1 MSIRKLKII
10 IITTVLLLIAFST
23 IFAAT
28 ITHFA
33 PEYAKTTANVNF
45 RSSPITD
52 YSSYIKTLST
62 NTPLKLVGS
71 IDNYYIAQLENNE
84 VGVVSKDYVDI
95 TGDKTQGL
103 VYEDYSPF
111 YVRTNTENVILRGGP
126 STSFRRIATLPI
138 SSKLLVQGKIDNFY
152 LVVTENNTVGMVRDD
167 LVDYY
172 DNTNNSIENNSNE
185 SIDLVQDNN
194 ATIPDKN
201 YILEKI
207 NAIRSENGLP
217 LLAIDSLLD
226 SVAQNKAKD
235 MVENNYFAH
244 NSPTYGTPFEMMQNA
259 GVTYVHAGENIAGNS
274 NIDAAIEAFL
284 NSDTHKQNILSNAYN
299 YIGIGIEP
307 SNVYG
312 YIIVLMFIGR

>member
-33 PEYAKTTANVNF
+33 PEYAKTTANVNL
-45 RSSPITD
+45 RSSPTTD
-52 YSSYIKTLST
+52 YSSYIKTLSV
-62 NTPLKLVGS
+62 NTPLKLVGT
-71 IDNYYIAQLENNE
+71 IDNFYIVQLENNE
-84 VGVVSKDYVDI
+84 VGLVSKDYVDI
-95 TGDKTQGL
+95 TGEKTEGL
-103 VYEDYSPF
+103 IYTDYSPF
-111 YVRTNTENVILRGGP
+111 YVKTNTQNVILRGGP
-126 STSFRRIATLPI
+126 STSFRRITTLTI
-138 SSKLLVQGKIDNFY
+138 GEKLLVQGKIENFY

-167 LVDYY
+167 LVDFF
-172 DNTNNSIENNSNE
+172 DNTETNIINDVNDTTN
-185 SIDLVQDNN
+185 DLKP
-194 ATIPDKN
+194 IPDED

-207 NAIRSENGLP
+207 NAIRIENGLP
-217 LLAIDSLLD
+217 PLSIDSLLD
-226 SVAQNKAKD
+226 SVANTKAKD

-274 NIDAAIEAFL
+274 NIDAAIDSFL
-284 NSDTHKQNILSNAYN
+284 NSDAHKQNILSNAYN

>member
-33 PEYAKTTANVNF
+33 PEYAKTTANVNL
-45 RSSPITD
+45 RSSPTTD
-52 YSSYIKTLST
+52 YSSYIKTLSV
-62 NTPLKLVGS
+62 NTPLKLVGT
-71 IDNYYIAQLENNE
+71 IDNFYIVQLENNE
-84 VGVVSKDYVDI
+84 VGLVSKDYVDI
-95 TGDKTQGL
+95 TGEKTEGFI
-103 VYEDYSPF
+103 YTDYSPF
-111 YVRTNTENVILRGGP
+111 YVKTNTQNVILRGGP
-126 STSFRRIATLPI
+126 STSFRRITTLPI
-138 SSKLLVQGKIDNFY
+138 ESKLLVQGKIENFY

-167 LVDYY
+167 LVDFY
-172 DNTNNSIENNSNE
+172 DNTDTNIINNVNDTTN
-185 SIDLVQDNN
+185 DLKP
-194 ATIPDKN
+194 IPDED

-207 NAIRSENGLP
+207 NAIRIENGLP
-217 LLAIDSLLD
+217 PLSIDSLLD
-226 SVAQNKAKD
+226 SVANTKAKD

-259 GVTYVHAGENIAGNS
+259 GVTYIHAGENIAGNS
-274 NIDAAIEAFL
+274 NIDAAIDSFL
-284 NSDTHKQNILSNAYN
+284 NSDAHKQNILSNAYN

>member
-45 RSSPITD
+45 RSSPTTD
-52 YSSYIKTLST
+52 YSSYIKTLSV
-62 NTPLKLVGS
+62 NTPLKLVGT
-71 IDNYYIAQLENNE
+71 IDNFYIVQLENNE
-84 VGVVSKDYVDI
+84 VGLVSKDYVDI
-95 TGDKTQGL
+95 TGEKTEGL
-103 VYEDYSPF
+103 IYTDYSPF
-111 YVRTNTENVILRGGP
+111 YVKTNTQNVILRGGP
-126 STSFRRIATLPI
+126 STSFRRITTLTI
-138 SSKLLVQGKIDNFY
+138 GEKLLVQGKIENFY

-167 LVDYY
+167 LVDFF
-172 DNTNNSIENNSNE
+172 DNTETNITNNETKTNNE
-185 SIDLVQDNN
+185 TQP
-194 ATIPDKN
+194 IPDED

-207 NAIRSENGLP
+207 NAIRIENGLP
-217 LLAIDSLLD
+217 PLSIDSLLD
-226 SVAQNKAKD
+226 SVANTKAKD

-259 GVTYVHAGENIAGNS
+259 GVTYIHAGENIAGNS
-274 NIDAAIEAFL
+274 NIDAAIDSFL
-284 NSDTHKQNILSNAYN
+284 NSDAHKQNILSNAYN

>member
-33 PEYAKTTANVNF
+33 PEYAKTTANVNL
-45 RSSPITD
+45 RSSPTTD
-52 YSSYIKTLST
+52 YSSYIKTLSV
-62 NTPLKLVGS
+62 NTPLKLVGT
-71 IDNYYIAQLENNE
+71 IDNFYIVQLENNE
-84 VGVVSKDYVDI
+84 VGLVSKDYVDI
-95 TGDKTQGL
+95 TGEKTEGL
-103 VYEDYSPF
+103 IYTDYSPF
-111 YVRTNTENVILRGGP
+111 YVKTNTQNVILRGGP
-126 STSFRRIATLPI
+126 STSFRRITTLTI
-138 SSKLLVQGKIDNFY
+138 GEKLLVQGKIENFY

-167 LVDYY
+167 LVDFF
-172 DNTNNSIENNSNE
+172 DNTETNITNNETKTNNE
-185 SIDLVQDNN
+185 TQP
-194 ATIPDKN
+194 IPDEN

-207 NAIRSENGLP
+207 NAIRIENGLP
-217 LLAIDSLLD
+217 PLSIDSLLD
-226 SVAQNKAKD
+226 SVANTKAKD

-259 GVTYVHAGENIAGNS
+259 GVTYIHAGENIAGNS
-274 NIDAAIEAFL
+274 NIDAAIDSFL
-284 NSDTHKQNILSNAYN
+284 NSDAHKQNILSNAYN

>member
-33 PEYAKTTANVNF
+33 PEYAKTTANVNL
-45 RSSPITD
+45 RSSPTTD
-52 YSSYIKTLST
+52 YSSYIKTLSV
-62 NTPLKLVGS
+62 NTPLKLVGT
-71 IDNYYIAQLENNE
+71 IDNFYIVQLENNE
-84 VGVVSKDYVDI
+84 VGLVSKDYVDI
-95 TGDKTQGL
+95 TGEKTEGL
-103 VYEDYSPF
+103 IYTDYSPF
-111 YVRTNTENVILRGGP
+111 YVKTNTQNVILRGGP
-126 STSFRRIATLPI
+126 STSFRRITTLTI
-138 SSKLLVQGKIDNFY
+138 GEKLLVQGKIENFY

-167 LVDYY
+167 LVDFF
-172 DNTNNSIENNSNE
+172 DNTETNITNNETKTNNE
-185 SIDLVQDNN
+185 TQP
-194 ATIPDKN
+194 IPDED

-207 NAIRSENGLP
+207 NAIRIENGLP
-217 LLAIDSLLD
+217 PLSIDSLLD
-226 SVAQNKAKD
+226 SVANTKAKD

-259 GVTYVHAGENIAGNS
+259 GVTYIHAGENIAGNS
-274 NIDAAIEAFL
+274 NIDAAIDSFL
-284 NSDTHKQNILSNAYN
+284 NSDAHKQNILSNAYN

>member
-45 RSSPITD
+45 RSSPTTD
-52 YSSYIKTLST
+52 YSSYIKTLNA
-62 NTPLKLVGS
+62 NTPLKLVGT
-71 IDNYYIAQLENNE
+71 IDNFYIVQLESNE
-84 VGVVSKDYVDI
+84 VGLVSKNYVDI
-95 TGDKTQGL
+95 TGEKTQGL
-103 VYEDYSPF
+103 VYTDYSPF
-111 YVRTNTENVILRGGP
+111 YVVTNTENVILRGGP
-126 STSFRRIATLPI
+126 STSFRRITTLTI
-138 SSKLLVQGKIDNFY
+138 GEKLLVQGKIENFY
-152 LVVTENNTVGMVRDD
+152 LVVTDNNTVGMVRDD
-167 LVDYY
+167 LVDFY
-172 DNTNNSIENNSNE
+172 DNTDTNIINDVNDTTN
-185 SIDLVQDNN
+185 DLKP
-194 ATIPDKN
+194 IPDED

-207 NAIRSENGLP
+207 NAIRIENGLP
-217 LLAIDSLLD
+217 PLSIDSLLD
-226 SVAQNKAKD
+226 SVANTKAKD
-235 MVENNYFAH
+235 MVENNYFSH

-259 GVTYVHAGENIAGNS
+259 GVRYVNAGENIAGNN
-274 NIDAAIEAFL
+274 NIDAAIDSFL
-284 NSDTHKQNILSNAYN
+284 NSDAHKQNILSNAYN

>member
-45 RSSPITD
+45 RSSPTTD
-52 YSSYIKTLST
+52 YSSYIKTLSA
-62 NTPLKLVGS
+62 NTPLKLVGT
-71 IDNYYIAQLENNE
+71 IDNFYIVQLENNE
-84 VGVVSKDYVDI
+84 VGLVSKDYVDI
-95 TGDKTQGL
+95 TGEKTEGL
-103 VYEDYSPF
+103 IYTDYSPF
-111 YVRTNTENVILRGGP
+111 YVKTNTQNVILRGGP
-126 STSFRRIATLPI
+126 STSFRRITTLTI
-138 SSKLLVQGKIDNFY
+138 GEKLLVQGKIENFY

-167 LVDYY
+167 LVDFF
-172 DNTNNSIENNSNE
+172 DNTDTNIINDVNDTTN
-185 SIDLVQDNN
+185 DLKP
-194 ATIPDKN
+194 IPDED

-207 NAIRSENGLP
+207 NAIRIENGLP
-217 LLAIDSLLD
+217 PLSIDSLLD
-226 SVAQNKAKD
+226 SVANTKAKD

-259 GVTYVHAGENIAGNS
+259 GVTYIHAGENIAGNS
-274 NIDAAIEAFL
+274 NIDSAIDSFL
-284 NSDTHKQNILSNAYN
+284 NSDAHKQNILSNAYN

-307 SNVYG
+307 SDVYG

>member
-45 RSSPITD
+45 RSSPTTD
-52 YSSYIKTLST
+52 YSSYIKTLSV
-62 NTPLKLVGS
+62 NTPLKLVGT
-71 IDNYYIAQLENNE
+71 IDNFYIVQLENNE
-84 VGVVSKDYVDI
+84 VGLVSKDYVDI
-95 TGDKTQGL
+95 TGEKTEGL
-103 VYEDYSPF
+103 IYTDYSPF
-111 YVRTNTENVILRGGP
+111 YVKTNTQNVILRGGP
-126 STSFRRIATLPI
+126 STSFRRITTLTI
-138 SSKLLVQGKIDNFY
+138 GEKLLVQGKIENFY

-167 LVDYY
+167 LVNFY
-172 DNTNNSIENNSNE
+172 DNTDTNITNNETKTNNE
-185 SIDLVQDNN
+185 TQP
-194 ATIPDKN
+194 IPDEN

-207 NAIRSENGLP
+207 NAIRIENGLP
-217 LLAIDSLLD
+217 PLSIDSLLD
-226 SVAQNKAKD
+226 SVANTKAKD

-259 GVTYVHAGENIAGNS
+259 GVTYIHAGENIAGNS
-274 NIDAAIEAFL
+274 NIDAAIDSFL
-284 NSDTHKQNILSNAYN
+284 NSDAHKQNILSNAYN

>member
-45 RSSPITD
+45 RSSPTTD
-52 YSSYIKTLST
+52 YSSYIRTLNA
-62 NTPLKLVGS
+62 NTPLKLVGT
-71 IDNYYIAQLENNE
+71 IDNFYIVQLENNE
-84 VGVVSKDYVDI
+84 VGLVSKDYVDI
-95 TGDKTQGL
+95 TGEKTEGL
-103 VYEDYSPF
+103 IYTDYSPF
-111 YVRTNTENVILRGGP
+111 YVKTNTQNVILRGGP
-126 STSFRRIATLPI
+126 STSFRRITTLTI
-138 SSKLLVQGKIDNFY
+138 GEKLLVQGKIENFY

-167 LVDYY
+167 LVDFF
-172 DNTNNSIENNSNE
+172 DNTDTNIINDVNDTTN
-185 SIDLVQDNN
+185 DLKP
-194 ATIPDKN
+194 IPDED

-207 NAIRSENGLP
+207 NAIRIENGLP
-217 LLAIDSLLD
+217 PLSIDSLLD
-226 SVAQNKAKD
+226 SVANTKAKD

-259 GVTYVHAGENIAGNS
+259 GVTYIHAGENIAGNS
-274 NIDAAIEAFL
+274 NIDAAIDSFL
-284 NSDTHKQNILSNAYN
+284 NSDAHKQNILSNAYN

>member
-45 RSSPITD
+45 RSSPTTD
-52 YSSYIKTLST
+52 YSSYIKTLNA
-62 NTPLKLVGS
+62 NTPLKLVGT
-71 IDNYYIAQLENNE
+71 IDNFYIVQLESNE
-84 VGVVSKDYVDI
+84 VGLVSKDYVDI
-95 TGDKTQGL
+95 IGEKTQGL
-103 VYEDYSPF
+103 VYTDYSPF
-111 YVRTNTENVILRGGP
+111 YVVTNTENVILRGGP
-126 STSFRRIATLPI
+126 STSFRRITTLPI
-138 SSKLLVQGKIDNFY
+138 GEKLLVQGKIENFY

-167 LVDYY
+167 LVDFY
-172 DNTNNSIENNSNE
+172 DNTNTNNSNE
-185 SIDLVQDNN
+185 KTDSIPNDTTPIVDE
-194 ATIPDKN
+194 N
-201 YILEKI
+201 YILERI

-217 LLAIDSLLD
+217 LLSIDSLLD
-226 SVAQNKAKD
+226 SVANTKAKD
-235 MVENNYFAH
+235 MVENNYFSH

-259 GVTYVHAGENIAGNS
+259 GVRYVNAGENIAGNS
-274 NIDAAIEAFL
+274 NIDAAIDSFL
-284 NSDTHKQNILSNAYN
+284 NSDAHKQNILSNAYN

>member
-45 RSSPITD
+45 RSSPTTD
-52 YSSYIKTLST
+52 YSSYIKTLSV
-62 NTPLKLVGS
+62 NTPLKLVGT
-71 IDNYYIAQLENNE
+71 IDNFYIVQLEDNE
-84 VGVVSKDYVDI
+84 VGLVSKDYVDI
-95 TGDKTQGL
+95 TGEKTEGL
-103 VYEDYSPF
+103 IYTDYSPF
-111 YVRTNTENVILRGGP
+111 YVKTNTQNVILRGGP
-126 STSFRRIATLPI
+126 STSFRRITTLTI
-138 SSKLLVQGKIDNFY
+138 GEKLLVQGKIENFY

-167 LVDYY
+167 LVDFF
-172 DNTNNSIENNSNE
+172 DNTETNITNNETKTNNE
-185 SIDLVQDNN
+185 TQP
-194 ATIPDKN
+194 IPDEN

-207 NAIRSENGLP
+207 NAIRIENGLP
-217 LLAIDSLLD
+217 PLSIDSLLD
-226 SVAQNKAKD
+226 SVANTKAKD

-259 GVTYVHAGENIAGNS
+259 GVTYIHAGENIAGNS
-274 NIDAAIEAFL
+274 NIDAAIDSFL
-284 NSDTHKQNILSNAYN
+284 NSDAHKQNILSNAYN

>member
-45 RSSPITD
+45 RSSPTTD
-52 YSSYIKTLST
+52 YSSYIKTLSV
-62 NTPLKLVGS
+62 NTPLKLVGT
-71 IDNYYIAQLENNE
+71 IDNFYIVQLENNE
-84 VGVVSKDYVDI
+84 VGLVSKDYVDI
-95 TGDKTQGL
+95 TGEKTEGL
-103 VYEDYSPF
+103 IYTDYSPF
-111 YVRTNTENVILRGGP
+111 YVVTNTENVILRGGP
-126 STSFRRIATLPI
+126 STSFRRITTLTI
-138 SSKLLVQGKIDNFY
+138 GEKLLVQGKIENFY
-152 LVVTENNTVGMVRDD
+152 LVVTDNNTVGMVRDD
-167 LVDYY
+167 LVDFF
-172 DNTNNSIENNSNE
+172 DNTDTNIINDVNDTTN
-185 SIDLVQDNN
+185 DLKP
-194 ATIPDKN
+194 IPDED

-207 NAIRSENGLP
+207 NAIRIENGLP
-217 LLAIDSLLD
+217 PLSIDSLLD
-226 SVAQNKAKD
+226 SVANTKAKD

-244 NSPTYGTPFEMMQNA
+244 NSATYGTPFEMMQNA
-259 GVTYVHAGENIAGNS
+259 GVTYIHAGENIAGNS
-274 NIDAAIEAFL
+274 NIDAAIDSFL
-284 NSDTHKQNILSNAYN
+284 NSDAHKQNILSNAYN